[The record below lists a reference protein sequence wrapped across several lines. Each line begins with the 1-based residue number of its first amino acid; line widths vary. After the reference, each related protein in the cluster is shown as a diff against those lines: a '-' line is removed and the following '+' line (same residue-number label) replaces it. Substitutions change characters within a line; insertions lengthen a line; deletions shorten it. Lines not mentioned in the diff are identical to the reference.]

1 VRRVVDTECE
11 RHRRGGV
18 CVFACVDTITVYVG
32 SQKYESVKSMKKSV
46 RKLVSNESGYYR
58 MKCE

>member
-1 VRRVVDTECE
+1 VDTECE